1 MATVPKT
8 DLLHY
13 YRALKIM
20 RDVVV
25 ESPELLNT
33 SEHEIF
39 LVAWTIINDT
49 QIKDYDYEDS
59 DDRY

>member
-13 YRALKIM
+13 YRALKLM
-20 RDVVV
+20 RDIIT
-25 ESPELLNT
+25 ESPELIND
-33 SEHEIF
+33 EEEQVF
-39 LVAWTIINDT
+39 LLAWTIINDT

-59 DDRY
+59 ND

>member
-20 RDVVV
+20 RDVIQ

-39 LVAWTIINDT
+39 LLAWTIINDT
-49 QIKDYDYEDS
+49 KIKEYDYEDTY
-59 DDRY
+59 DRH

>member
-1 MATVPKT
+1 MNAPKT

-20 RDVVV
+20 RDVIQ

-39 LVAWTIINDT
+39 LIAWVCINDS
-49 QIKDYDYEDS
+49 QIKDYDYETE
-59 DDRY
+59 